1 MQLRELS
8 WRDRILLVNGVLFCI
23 LGGALVIRW
32 LMGQAAPVVG
42 ILGLVLLLF
51 GAYRLVLAKREARK
65 RAGSGRGR

>member
-23 LGGALVIRW
+23 LGAALVIRW
-32 LMGQAAPVVG
+32 LMGRAAPVVG

-51 GAYRLVLAKREARK
+51 GAYRLVLARREVRK